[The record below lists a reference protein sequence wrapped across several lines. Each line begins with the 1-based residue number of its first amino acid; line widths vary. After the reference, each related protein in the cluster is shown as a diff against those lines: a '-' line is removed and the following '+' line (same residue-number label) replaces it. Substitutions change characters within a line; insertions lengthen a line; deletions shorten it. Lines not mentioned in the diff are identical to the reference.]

1 MENEYLTI
9 NEHKEF
15 CKRMEEEDDRQNHRL
30 ASMEETLNKL
40 LAMSASVERLATNME
55 HMCQEQA
62 KQGERL
68 DALES
73 RDGEMWRTMISHI
86 LVLIVGGVVGFM
98 LKNIGL

>member
-15 CKRMEEEDDRQNHRL
+15 CKRMEEEDERQNHRL
-30 ASMEETLNKL
+30 SAMEETLNKL
-40 LAMSASVERLATNME
+40 LNMSASVERLATNME
-55 HMCQEQA
+55 YMCKEQV

-68 DALES
+68 DTLES

>member
-9 NEHKEF
+9 SEHKEF
-15 CKRMEEEDDRQNHRL
+15 VKRMEEEDERQNHRL
-30 ASMEETLNKL
+30 SAMEETLNKL
-40 LAMSASVERLATNME
+40 LNMSTSVERLATNME
-55 HMCQEQA
+55 YMCKEQV

-68 DALES
+68 DTLES